1 MYGYEQTASTGHGH
15 PHGGQQHVHQGPHP
29 GHGHQQTHQGYHQG
43 HQGHQ
48 QYAAHQEAPPP
59 YGQQPL
65 YPEPSPPSL
74 TEAVRA
80 FTTGSMGPEDFQA
93 IFSTSK
99 VYCPRGDTPGFLALH
114 NTQQPVI
121 PMFTTLKELRRY
133 AGKESK
139 YFVITGAE
147 VLDLLPSGYGFVL
160 DMEGDHRVVFD
171 AKAVEEMV
179 DFAMRSMYG

>member
-1 MYGYEQTASTGHGH
+1 MYGYDQTGA
-15 PHGGQQHVHQGPHP
+15 PPGPGP
-29 GHGHQQTHQGYHQG
+29 GHGAHGYQHAGHASHPGQQG
-43 HQGHQ
+43 HQ
-48 QYAAHQEAPPP
+48 APPPP
-59 YGQQPL
+59 YGAQQGAPPYGQPGPQQQPL

-74 TEAVRA
+74 QEAIRA
-80 FTTGSMGPEDFQA
+80 FTTGSMSAEDFQG

-121 PMFTTLKELRRY
+121 PMFSTLKELRAY

-160 DMEGDHRVVFD
+160 DMEGEHRVVFD

-179 DFAMRSMYG
+179 DFAMRRMYG

>member
-1 MYGYEQTASTGHGH
+1 MYGYDQTGASTGQGHGY
-15 PHGGQQHVHQGPHP
+15 PHAGTQGQQGQ
-29 GHGHQQTHQGYHQG
+29 QGYHQ
-43 HQGHQ
+43 Q
-48 QYAAHQEAPPP
+48 APPPP
-59 YGQQPL
+59 YGAQQAPYGQPGAQQQQQQQPL
-65 YPEPSPPSL
+65 YPEPSSPSL
-74 TEAVRA
+74 QDAVRA
-80 FTTGSMGPEDFQA
+80 FTTGSLSAEDFQG

-99 VYCPRGDTPGFLALH
+99 VYCPRGDNPGFLALH

-121 PMFTTLKELRRY
+121 PMFSTLKELRVY

-160 DMEGDHRVVFD
+160 DMEGEHRVVFD

-179 DFAMRSMYG
+179 DFAMRRMYG

>member
-1 MYGYEQTASTGHGH
+1 MYGYDQTASAGYGY
-15 PHGGQQHVHQGPHP
+15 PHA
-29 GHGHQQTHQGYHQG
+29 
-43 HQGHQ
+43 GHQ
-48 QYAAHQEAPPP
+48 QYTQPQGPPP
-59 YGQQPL
+59 PHYGPPGAEQPL

-74 TEAVRA
+74 QEAVRA
-80 FTTGSMGPEDFQA
+80 FTTGSMPAEDFQGV
-93 IFSTSK
+93 FSASK

-121 PMFTTLKELRRY
+121 PMFSSLKELRGY

-160 DMEGDHRVVFD
+160 DMEAEHRVVFD

-179 DFAMRSMYG
+179 DFAMRRMYG